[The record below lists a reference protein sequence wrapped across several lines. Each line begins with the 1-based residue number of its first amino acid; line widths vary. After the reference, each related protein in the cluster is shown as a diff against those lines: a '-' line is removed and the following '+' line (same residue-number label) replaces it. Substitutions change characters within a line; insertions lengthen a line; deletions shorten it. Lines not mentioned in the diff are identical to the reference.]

1 MAQQPLNL
9 DLKEGTLSQS
19 LGIKPEDDIPNDLL
33 KAIIE
38 AKIPE
43 GEESIIIRN
52 PTHEGFMPTYKG
64 DPEIKVTKLMKKRAS
79 FAFTSKTRWGMGN

>member
-1 MAQQPLNL
+1 MAEPLNL

-33 KAIIE
+33 RAIIE

-43 GEESIIIRN
+43 GEESVEIRN
-52 PTHEGFMPTYKG
+52 PSFVG
-64 DPEIKVTKLMKKRAS
+64 DMIIKVTKLMKKRS
-79 FAFTSKTRWGMGN
+79 VFALTSKTKWGMGN

>member
-1 MAQQPLNL
+1 MEQHPLNL

-33 KAIIE
+33 RAIIE

-43 GEESIIIRN
+43 GEESVEIRN
-52 PTHEGFMPTYKG
+52 PSFVG
-64 DPEIKVTKLMKKRAS
+64 DMIIKVTKLMKKRS
-79 FAFTSKTRWGMGN
+79 VFALTSKTKWGMGN

>member
-1 MAQQPLNL
+1 MAEQPLNL

-33 KAIIE
+33 RAIIE

-43 GEESIIIRN
+43 GEESVEIRN
-52 PTHEGFMPTYKG
+52 PSFVG
-64 DPEIKVTKLMKKRAS
+64 DMVIRVTKLMKKRSQWAY
-79 FAFTSKTRWGMGN
+79 TSKTRWGLGN